1 MSLTG
6 MDRLSSAG
14 KDRRHGSG
22 RRLWLAVGLFL
33 VWSMATVAS
42 ASAHTIVSL
51 SFDDGLSS
59 ATRAGKILASH
70 GLPASFFVIT
80 GDVGKPGHLG
90 WSEIAQLAAEGHEIG
105 SHTVTHPDLP
115 ERTPAEQEEQL
126 CDSRRT
132 LNEHGYQA
140 LSFAYPHGDFN
151 TETLRLLAKCG
162 YTAARLFGNQQG
174 GTDALDG
181 TEVYPEPFSLEF
193 EGHYDPYELSV
204 LGTNEEPVPL
214 SYLEDSVTWGLEGWV
229 IIALHGVCNYTGH
242 PSECERETPECTVEA
257 AECTPSTYG
266 SVSPADLE
274 AFATWLSEQPDLA
287 VRTIGQVV
295 NDKTPPTTSI
305 ACDGSPCSRPHN
317 KPVSVSLAATDS
329 ETMVE
334 TTTYTTDGSEPTAS
348 STVYTEPITVSETTT
363 VKYRSW
369 DVRGKEEPVQTK
381 TVEIITI
388 PPVTTIEDEPRTL
401 SNVKSP
407 SFAFVANEASTFE
420 CSLDGAAFT
429 ACVSPVKFQG
439 LADGSH
445 TFEVRATDLA
455 ENVEPTPV
463 SYTWTIDTVPP
474 VTTVDGE
481 PRALSNVKSPSF
493 SFVANESSTFECS
506 LDGSAFA
513 ACASPVKLDDLA
525 DGSHTFAVRATD
537 LAGNVEPTPVSYTWT
552 IDTTLPVTAIE
563 NEPLELSNVKSPSFS
578 FVADELSTFE
588 CSLDGAGYKACVSPV
603 KLDDLADG
611 SHTFEVRATDGAGN
625 VEPTPVSYAWTI
637 DTVPPVTT
645 IESESLTDTGGA
657 SVSIPFSVGK
667 PATTECSLDGA
678 PFLRCSSPYVAT
690 GLSVGWHTLCVLAT
704 DKAGNVESEPASY
717 TWLVLAP
724 PPNAT
729 AAGDPNSAEAR
740 SNESGVAVAP
750 APSPN
755 VSRRP
760 QLTLAL
766 SRSRPVPSKRAGRGR
781 HAAARRAAARRGAR
795 RKHRAVRRGKR
806 TTRPH
811 VGRARSPS

>member
-1 MSLTG
+1 MSLTSK
-6 MDRLSSAG
+6 DRLSDAG
-14 KDRRHGSG
+14 KNRG
-22 RRLWLAVGLFL
+22 RGWRLSLATGMVLAWFL
-33 VWSMATVAS
+33 ATCAG

-90 WSEIAQLAAEGHEIG
+90 WSEIARLAAEGHEIG

-140 LSFAYPHGDFN
+140 LSFAYPHGDFD
-151 TETLRLLAKCG
+151 TDTLSLLAKCG

-193 EGHYDPYELSV
+193 EGHYNPYELSV

-274 AFATWLSEQPDLA
+274 AFATWLSEQPDLV

-295 NDKTPPTTSI
+295 NDKTPPATSI
-305 ACDGSPCSRPHN
+305 ACNGSPCSRPYN
-317 KPVSVSLAATDS
+317 KPVSVSLSATDS

-348 STVYTEPITVSETTT
+348 STVYTEPITVSQTTT
-363 VKYRSW
+363 IKYRSW
-369 DVRGKEEPVQTK
+369 DVRGKEEPVQSK
-381 TVEIITI
+381 TVEIITT
-388 PPVTTIEDEPRTL
+388 PPVTTIEDEPRAL

-420 CSLDGAAFT
+420 CSLDGSVFASCA
-429 ACVSPVKFQG
+429 SPMTFKD

-474 VTTVDGE
+474 VTTIESE

-493 SFVANESSTFECS
+493 AFAANEASTFECS
-506 LDGSAFA
+506 LDGAPFA
-513 ACASPVKLDDLA
+513 ACASPVKFSGLT

-537 LAGNVEPTPVSYTWT
+537 RAGNVEPTPVSYTWT
-552 IDTTLPVTAIE
+552 IDT
-563 NEPLELSNVKSPSFS
+563 
-578 FVADELSTFE
+578 
-588 CSLDGAGYKACVSPV
+588 
-603 KLDDLADG
+603 
-611 SHTFEVRATDGAGN
+611 
-625 VEPTPVSYAWTI
+625 
-637 DTVPPVTT
+637 VPPVTS
-645 IESESLTDTGGA
+645 IESESLTDTGEA
-657 SVSIPFSVGK
+657 SVSIPFSVSK
-667 PATTECSLDGA
+667 PATTECSLEDG
-678 PFLRCSSPYVAT
+678 PFLPCGSPYVAT
-690 GLSVGWHTLCVLAT
+690 GLSVGWHTLRIRAT

-717 TWLVLAP
+717 SWLVIAP
-724 PPNAT
+724 SVPPVPPSSG
-729 AAGDPNSAEAR
+729 AGTVEPNSAEAP
-740 SNESGVAVAP
+740 SSGSGAAAIPVL
-750 APSPN
+750 SPN

-760 QLTLAL
+760 RPTLAL
-766 SRSRPVPSKRAGRGR
+766 SKRRPAPSKRSGRG
-781 HAAARRAAARRGAR
+781 RRAAARR
-795 RKHRAVRRGKR
+795 AVRRKRRSAHPRKR
-806 TTRPH
+806 TTKPH
-811 VGRARSPS
+811 ADRARFPS